1 MIDFE
6 DTPVPNASIE
16 DIDLSFVKEYTK
28 KLGYGKSP
36 EKYLRENKEF
46 IAGKGKKLEISS
58 AAILLFGKNPERFF
72 PRARI
77 RFVRYEGTKAKVGAE
92 MNVMEDV
99 VFVGRILQVTEQA
112 LAFVGSQIKEDIYLG
127 ADNRLITTPEY
138 PEFAWKE
145 MIVNAIAHRDY
156 SIKGTDIQIKMFDNR
171 LTVESPGTLPG
182 MVRLNNMRH
191 VHFSRNPKIVQFL
204 HEYGYLQELGEGVD
218 RLFDVMKAAGLPE
231 PEYRVDAFML
241 YASIYNTQ
249 KNENCGGS
257 TTATAPV
264 TTTASS
270 VTTTVS
276 IPSTTTADGPTTTV
290 SRPADT
296 VRATETATVRKT
308 TAITGT
314 PDTTTVSTSTTT
326 VGATTTTVDSAAMT
340 SDNKNAEKKAAK
352 KLAPKDA
359 IKVASKVEAILNF
372 CAQPQSREEIMK
384 HCGLKNKNHFI
395 KAYLRALLK
404 SGALSM
410 TIPDKPNSPN
420 QKYLAVGSSEA
431 RAMGAKVMEEGSKG

>member
-46 IAGKGKKLEISS
+46 IAGKGKKLEIS
-58 AAILLFGKNPERFF
+58 ATAILLFGKNPERFF
-72 PRARI
+72 PRARV
-77 RFVRYEGTKAKVGAE
+77 RFVRYEGTEAKVGAE
-92 MNVMEDV
+92 MNVTKDV

-112 LAFVGSQIKEDIYLG
+112 LAFVGSQIKEHTYLG
-127 ADNRLITTPEY
+127 ANTRFVTTPEY

-145 MIVNAIAHRDY
+145 LIVNAIAHRDY

-191 VHFSRNPKIVQFL
+191 VHFSRNPKIAQFL
-204 HEYGYLQELGEGVD
+204 HEYEYVQEFGEGVD

-249 KNENCGGS
+249 RNDSCGG
-257 TTATAPV
+257 TTPATAPV
-264 TTTASS
+264 TTTANP
-270 VTTTVS
+270 VTTTANGPTTTVRMPDTSTVS
-276 IPSTTTADGPTTTV
+276 TPTTTVGTTTTTADG
-290 SRPADT
+290 
-296 VRATETATVRKT
+296 
-308 TAITGT
+308 
-314 PDTTTVSTSTTT
+314 
-326 VGATTTTVDSAAMT
+326 AAMT
-340 SDNKNAEKKAAK
+340 SDNRNAANKAAK
-352 KLAPKDA
+352 KVAQKDVT
-359 IKVASKVEAILNF
+359 KVTTKVEAILSF

-395 KAYLRALLK
+395 KAYLRPLLK

>member
-1 MIDFE
+1 MIEFE

-28 KLGYGKSP
+28 KLGYGKGP

-77 RFVRYEGTKAKVGAE
+77 RFVRYEGTEAKVGAE
-92 MNVMEDV
+92 INVMEDV

-112 LAFVGSQIKEDIYLG
+112 LAFVGSQIKEDTYLG
-127 ADNRLITTPEY
+127 ADNRLVTTPEY

-145 MIVNAIAHRDY
+145 LIVNAIAHRDY
-156 SIKGTDIQIKMFDNR
+156 SIKGTDIQIKMFNNR

-191 VHFSRNPKIVQFL
+191 VHFSRNPKIAQFL
-204 HEYGYLQELGEGVD
+204 HEYEYVQEFGEGVD

-249 KNENCGGS
+249 RNDSCGGT
-257 TTATAPV
+257 TTASVPV
-264 TTTASS
+264 TTTVGS
-270 VTTTVS
+270 VTTT
-276 IPSTTTADGPTTTV
+276 ANGPTTTV
-290 SRPADT
+290 RIPN
-296 VRATETATVRKT
+296 
-308 TAITGT
+308 
-314 PDTTTVSTSTTT
+314 TTTVSTPTTTVNTPSTT
-326 VGATTTTVDSAAMT
+326 VGAATTTADSAAMT
-340 SDNKNAEKKAAK
+340 SDNRNAANKAAK
-352 KLAPKDA
+352 KVAQKDA
-359 IKVASKVEAILNF
+359 TKVATKVEAILNF

-384 HCGLKNKNHFI
+384 YCGLKNKNHFI
-395 KAYLRALLK
+395 KAYLRPLLK

-431 RAMGAKVMEEGSKG
+431 STMGARAMEEGSKG

>member
-46 IAGKGKKLEISS
+46 IAGKGKKLEISA

-72 PRARI
+72 PRARV
-77 RFVRYEGTKAKVGAE
+77 RFVRYEGTEAKVGAE
-92 MNVMEDV
+92 MNVTKDV

-112 LAFVGSQIKEDIYLG
+112 LAFVGSQIKEHTYLG
-127 ADNRLITTPEY
+127 ANTRFVTTPEY

-145 MIVNAIAHRDY
+145 LIVNAIAHRDY
-156 SIKGTDIQIKMFDNR
+156 SIKGTDIQIKMFANR

-191 VHFSRNPKIVQFL
+191 VHFSRNPKIAQFL
-204 HEYGYLQELGEGVD
+204 HEYEYVQEFGEGVD

-249 KNENCGGS
+249 RNDSCGG
-257 TTATAPV
+257 TTPATAPV
-264 TTTASS
+264 TTTANGP
-270 VTTTVS
+270 TTTVRMPDTS
-276 IPSTTTADGPTTTV
+276 TVSTPTTTVGTTTTTADG
-290 SRPADT
+290 
-296 VRATETATVRKT
+296 
-308 TAITGT
+308 
-314 PDTTTVSTSTTT
+314 
-326 VGATTTTVDSAAMT
+326 AAMT
-340 SDNKNAEKKAAK
+340 SDNRNAANKAAK
-352 KLAPKDA
+352 KVAQKDVT
-359 IKVASKVEAILNF
+359 KVTTKVEAILSF

-395 KAYLRALLK
+395 KAYLRPLLK